1 MHAKEPRASI
11 STAASSS
18 RSDVA
23 TPKAAVRATSTRA
36 TSPYLDRQTA
46 TASASS
52 LRSGTPYS
60 QMSNNSGSRILAAA
74 SWSEVMEE
82 DLISNIGSRERTCQ
96 EVLFEIISS
105 EER

>member
-11 STAASSS
+11 STTASSS
-18 RSDVA
+18 RSNVA
-23 TPKAAVRATSTRA
+23 TPKAAVRATSTHA

-60 QMSNNSGSRILAAA
+60 QMSNNSGSQILAAA

-82 DLISNIGSRERTCQ
+82 DLVSNIGSRECTRQ